1 MLLEVK
7 QVFTFIVSPHPQL
20 KVKLFGNDS
29 KIKKNMPA
37 EMAELGGIG
46 IENVIGSRQ
55 NLENIP
61 FH

>member
-1 MLLEVK
+1 
-7 QVFTFIVSPHPQL
+7 
-20 KVKLFGNDS
+20 LFGNDS